1 LPDERPKL
9 VTRNPKPASVPDII
23 HLLPDS
29 IANQIAAG
37 EVVQRPAS
45 AVKELLENSID
56 AGAKKI
62 QLIIRDAGKQLIQII
77 DDGAGMSETD
87 ARMSLERHA
96 TSKIKTAEDLFKLRT
111 MGFRGEALA
120 SIAAVSQ
127 MELRTRQAHQELG
140 TLIVVEGSEIKKQ
153 EPVASPAGTTIH
165 VKNLFYNIPARRNFL
180 KGNSVEMKH
189 IVDAFVQQALARP
202 DIAFMLV
209 HGDEVLFD
217 VAPAKLSQ
225 RIIGLFGKGY
235 QEQLA
240 ACSLETDLMKVTGYV
255 GRPESAKRTRG
266 EQFLFVNNR
275 FIRNNYLHHAVMNGF
290 EGLLPEGSFPFYTL
304 FIDID
309 PKHVDVNVH
318 PTKTEIKFD
327 DERSVY
333 AYIRAAVKQALGTHN
348 LSPSLDFAGDV
359 NLTKKLS
366 GMPEQSHAQFYQEQ
380 IKGAPNRNVEN
391 WERLFENLPVERL
404 TSQTENQSLESTGQ
418 ILRLESSIN
427 QDLKTGPSEK
437 VLFQLQQK
445 FIIREVSNGL
455 MIINQQSAHE
465 RVLFD
470 KFMKQLSQSNGA
482 SQQALFP
489 QTAEF
494 SSSDFSLLME
504 LENELNSLGFRFEVF
519 GKTAILIQGLPVEA
533 TGKEK
538 EVLEGL
544 LEQFKFNR
552 AELQLPAKEN
562 LARSLARRM
571 SVKTG
576 QKLSPEQMT
585 GLVAGL
591 FSSSNPGFSPDGSTT
606 FFIFETSKM
615 EGYFR

>member
-1 LPDERPKL
+1 
-9 VTRNPKPASVPDII
+9 VPDII

-45 AVKELLENSID
+45 AVKELLENSLD

-77 DDGAGMSETD
+77 DDGMGMSETD

-96 TSKIKTAEDLFKLRT
+96 TSKIRSAEDLFKIKT

-127 MELRTRQAHQELG
+127 LELKTRQGHQDLG

-153 EPVASPAGTTIH
+153 EPVVCPVGTSIL

-180 KGNSVEMKH
+180 KGNPVEMKH

-202 DIAFMLV
+202 EIAFMLV
-209 HGDEVLFD
+209 HGDEILFD
-217 VAPAKLSQ
+217 VAPSKLSQ
-225 RIIGLFGKGY
+225 RIVGLFGKGY

-240 ACSLETDLMKVTGYV
+240 ACQLETDLLKVTGYV

-275 FIRNNYLHHAVMNGF
+275 FIRNNYMHHAVMNGF

-304 FIDID
+304 FIEID

-348 LSPSLDFAGDV
+348 LSPTLDFSGDV
-359 NLTKKLS
+359 NLTGKIS
-366 GMPEQSHAQFYQEQ
+366 GMASQSHAQFYKEQ
-380 IKGAPNRNVEN
+380 VGDTSFRSTQN
-391 WERLFENLPVERL
+391 WEKLFDGMPIDRGLPK
-404 TSQTENQSLESTGQ
+404 TENFAQT
-418 ILRLESSIN
+418 IRLESSIN
-427 QDLKTGPSEK
+427 EGVERTGSSEK
-437 VLFQLQQK
+437 ILFQLQNK
-445 FIIREVSNGL
+445 FIVKEVSNGL

-465 RVLFD
+465 RVLYD
-470 KFMKQLSQSNGA
+470 KFIKQLSQSNGA

-494 SSSDFSLLME
+494 SSADFSLLME
-504 LENELNSLGFRFEVF
+504 LEEELTALGFRFEVF

-533 TGKEK
+533 TGHEK

-544 LEQFKFNR
+544 LEQFKINR
-552 AELQLPAKEN
+552 SELQLPVKEN
-562 LARSLARRM
+562 LARSLARRAAIK
-571 SVKTG
+571 SG
-576 QKLSPEQMT
+576 QKLSPEQMS

-591 FSSSNPGFSPDGSTT
+591 FSSSNPGFSADGSTT